1 MPPLSRLVV
10 ALSISRVSPEMGCAL
25 PAWLATGPPARVRS
39 YNQTRKDIS
48 KNKLSTKSICTDR
61 SHLCFLVTNK
71 GLTNE
76 LIFIVICQNFWEN
89 KHLTENRL
97 LQDCG
102 VGFKIAA
109 IHLFYGA
116 TV

>member
-1 MPPLSRLVV
+1 
-10 ALSISRVSPEMGCAL
+10 MGCELA
-25 PAWLATGPPARVRS
+25 AWLGTGPPARVRS

-48 KNKLSTKSICTDR
+48 KNNLSTKSMCTESSR
-61 SHLCFLVTNK
+61 LLCFLVTNK
-71 GLTNE
+71 GLTDE
-76 LIFIVICQNFWEN
+76 LIFIVTCKNFWEN

-102 VGFKIAA
+102 VGFKNAA